1 MFAKTFRYIRWFAP
15 LSFKLKRY
23 EIARRIFPSAKRQ
36 YELDSMV
43 GPWGYWEELR
53 HYQITALK
61 TFGMMP
67 HHRLLDIGCGP
78 LQGGIAFIRYLD
90 AVKYTG
96 IDISQKSLDAGLQLI
111 EEAGLSSKEPVLLRS
126 DSFGKNEL
134 TERNFDYIWCSQML
148 YHLDEG
154 LLEKLMAQVAKFLAP
169 DGRFYGD
176 IIGYPNEV
184 TESSSWN
191 GFPFYMHTAE
201 SVEKIAR
208 RSGLTVRNLG
218 QISSYGYPSEV
229 ILGTNNI
236 LELAHE
242 QPLPRQ

>member
-1 MFAKTFRYIRWFAP
+1 MFAKIVRYVRWFAP
-15 LSFKLKRY
+15 LSLKMKRY
-23 EIARRIFPSAKRQ
+23 EIARRLFPSAKRQ
-36 YELDSMV
+36 YELDRLV

-53 HYQITALK
+53 RYQMTALK

-90 AVKYTG
+90 TGNYTG
-96 IDISQKSLDAGLQLI
+96 IDINQKSLDTGLQLI
-111 EEAGLSSKEPVLLRS
+111 EEAGLSSKKPVLLRS
-126 DSFGKNEL
+126 DSFGRNEL
-134 TERNFDYIWCSQML
+134 AERQFDYLWCSQML

-154 LLEKLMAQVAKFLAP
+154 LLEKLFAQVAKFLLP

-176 IIGYPNEV
+176 IIGYPNDV

-191 GFPFYMHTAE
+191 GFAFHMHTPE
-201 SVEKIAR
+201 SVKKIAG

-218 QISSYGYPSEV
+218 QIGSYGYPSDV
-229 ILGTNNI
+229 ILRNNNI

-242 QPLPRQ
+242 NPLPRQ